1 MTAAEPTAG
10 TEHTAG
16 RFVGQS
22 VIRRED
28 PRLLTGH
35 GRYVDDVALPGMLH
49 AAFVRSDVARARV
62 TRIDVEAARALPGV
76 HAVLTAAE
84 LNAGSGSLQPTMFQG
99 DAPPSPCAPLHL
111 LAEGDVRFVGDPVA
125 IVVADSRYIA
135 EDACELIEVDYDAL
149 PPVIDPEMALTE
161 TEQLVHPELGSNVA
175 MSVPTPPDAD
185 LDAIFES
192 AAHVVRETFHQ
203 HRHTCVPMEGRGVVA
218 SYEPATGELDIHL
231 STQNPHEARQV
242 CARLTGVPEHKVR
255 VRATDVGGGFGQKYF
270 LQRDEQIVVAA
281 AAHLGKTIK
290 WIEDRRENLIAA
302 THARADRIS
311 IEAAV
316 DADGRILAARLD
328 HLEDCGSFPV
338 GGTGGV
344 GPFVAML
351 FPGPYRIGRL
361 GFVSSAVW
369 TNTCGRG
376 AYRGPWMLETV
387 AREQMVDVVARAIG
401 VDPLEVRRRN
411 VVAASELPYT
421 TAMGMVLDHVT
432 PAETLEQAV
441 GLIDYDAFRLE
452 QRRAFEADGRLL
464 GIGIGLYVEP
474 TSMGS
479 GSLGVETA
487 TVRVQPSGTVT
498 VMLGTGSH
506 GLGVETTMA
515 QVVAEHLGVEL
526 DAVVVVQGDTATAP
540 FGAGTGGSR
549 TAVVAGGATREASLK
564 VRDKVVEIAA
574 HLLEAAPE
582 DLEVEGGT
590 VSVRGTPTRGV
601 AVAEIARVAYNDPAE
616 LPPGVAPSLEATV
629 SYQAPPITWSNAC
642 HVCTVELDPATGLTT
657 ILRYVVSEDCGV
669 MINPMIVEGQ
679 IAGGVVQGIGGV
691 LYEHLIYDEDGT
703 PLTTTFLDYLVPTA
717 GEVPEIEYGHIET
730 RSPTPGGHKGMGEGG
745 AIGSPPAVFNAVADA
760 LALRGATVSEQPLTP
775 TRVLDA
781 LAAAG

>member
-1 MTAAEPTAG
+1 MTATQPPG
-10 TEHTAG
+10 TTHSAG

-22 VIRRED
+22 VTRRED

-35 GRYVDDVALPGMLH
+35 GRYVDDVVVQGMLH
-49 AAFVRSDVARARV
+49 AAFVRSDLARGRI
-62 TRIDVEAARALPGV
+62 TRLEVEAARRHPGV
-76 HAVLTAAE
+76 HAVLTAAD
-84 LNAGSGSLQPTMFQG
+84 LNADAGSLQPTMFQG
-99 DAPPSPCAPLHL
+99 ATPPSPCAPVRL
-111 LAEGDVRFVGDPVA
+111 LADGDVRFVGDPVA
-125 IVVADSRYIA
+125 IVIATSRYVA
-135 EDACELIEVDYDAL
+135 EDACELVEVDYEAL
-149 PPVIDPEMALTE
+149 EPIVDPEVALTE
-161 TEQLVHPELGSNVA
+161 TERLVHPELGSNVA
-175 MSVPTPPDAD
+175 MSVPTPPDPE

-192 AAHVVRETFHQ
+192 AAHVVHETFQQ
-203 HRHTCVPMEGRGVVA
+203 HRHTCVPMEARGVVA
-218 SYEPATGELDIHL
+218 SYEPSSGELDIWL

-242 CARLTGVPEHKVR
+242 CSRLTGVPAHKVR
-255 VRATDVGGGFGQKYF
+255 VRAADVGGGFGQKYF

-281 AAHLGKTIK
+281 ARRTGRAVK

-302 THARADRIS
+302 THARADRIA
-311 IEAAV
+311 IDVAV
-316 DADGRILAARLD
+316 DPEGRLLAARLD
-328 HLEDCGSFPV
+328 HLEDCGAYPL

-351 FPGPYRIGRL
+351 FPGPYRIGRM

-401 VDPLEVRRRN
+401 MDPLEVRRRN
-411 VVAASELPYT
+411 VVAATELPLT
-421 TAMGMVLDHVT
+421 TAMGMELDHVT

-441 GLIDYDAFRLE
+441 EIIGYDAFRAE
-452 QRRAFEADGRLL
+452 QRRAFEDEGRLL

-487 TVRVQPSGTVT
+487 TVRVQPGGTVT

-506 GLGVETTMA
+506 GQGVETTMA

-526 DAVVVVQGDTATAP
+526 DDVVVVQGDTATAP

-564 VRDKVVEIAA
+564 VREKVVEIAA

-582 DLEVEGGT
+582 DLEVVDGQ
-590 VSVRGTPTRGV
+590 VSVRGTPSKGV
-601 AVAEIARVAYNDPAE
+601 PLTEVARVAYNDPAE

-642 HVCTVELDPATGLTT
+642 HVCTIEVDPGTGLVA

-691 LYEHLIYDEDGT
+691 LYEHLIYDENGT
-703 PLTTTFLDYLVPTA
+703 PLTTTFLDYLLPTA
-717 GEVPEIEYGHIET
+717 SEVPEIEYGHIET

-760 LALRGATVSEQPLTP
+760 LALRGATVTEQPLTP

-781 LAAAG
+781 LADA